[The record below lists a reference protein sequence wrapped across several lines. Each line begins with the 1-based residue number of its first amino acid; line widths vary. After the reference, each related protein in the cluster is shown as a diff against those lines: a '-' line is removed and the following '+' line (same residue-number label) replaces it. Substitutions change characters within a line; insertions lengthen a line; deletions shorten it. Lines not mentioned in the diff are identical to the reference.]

1 MNKISLKEYFKL
13 ADGSTVADT
22 YDTPAKIINLL
33 VSNVFVIAGI
43 IIFIA
48 IFVAGFNFLSGDK
61 SKVEE
66 SKKIATTAVIGFFVM
81 FGAYWIIQII
91 KVLTGA
97 DIPI

>member
-1 MNKISLKEYFKL
+1 MDTINLKEHFRL
-13 ADGSTVADT
+13 ADGQTVASV
-22 YDTPAKIINLL
+22 YNTPTKIINLL
-33 VSNVFVIAGI
+33 VSNLFVIAGI

-48 IFVAGFNFLSGDK
+48 ILVAGFNFLSGDK
-61 SKVEE
+61 SKIEE
-66 SKKIATTAVIGFFVM
+66 SKKIATTAIIGFFVM